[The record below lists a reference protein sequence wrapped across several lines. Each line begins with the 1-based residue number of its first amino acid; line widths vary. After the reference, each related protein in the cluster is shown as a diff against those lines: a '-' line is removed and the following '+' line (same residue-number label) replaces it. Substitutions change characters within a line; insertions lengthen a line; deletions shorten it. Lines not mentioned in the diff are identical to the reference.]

1 LVNITI
7 AGMGPIGVSIGLT
20 LKKRNLSDIEII
32 GTSRNRESISYA
44 LKIGAIDKAEGNL
57 KTATRKS
64 QLVILDT
71 PISETQEIMETLGS
85 ILTDGCVV
93 TDTGN
98 AKVSSIN
105 WATQHFLPGIN
116 FVGGHPLIKKRMQT
130 IEEADSTVF
139 DGIDYCIIPSESASE
154 QSVKAV
160 VNIVNL
166 LGAKPFFLDPH
177 EHDSYAAAMNY
188 LPIILSSAFVTAT
201 SKCNSWREMHRLAAS
216 EFGEFSYLA
225 TNHPDDNSAMCIANT
240 DSLLH
245 WIDQIIRELHTYRN
259 NIKENNDGLLD
270 SFIEAWIARSR
281 WENNTVI
288 RNQATEMPSSGETMA
303 SAFVGK
309 HLIKRYRQMMGIDK
323 KQKPESP
330 PTKKL
335 RP

>member
-1 LVNITI
+1 
-7 AGMGPIGVSIGLT
+7 MGPIGVSIGLT
-20 LKKRNLSDIEII
+20 LKKKNLSDIKII
-32 GTSRNRESISYA
+32 GTSRNRESISHA

-57 KTATRKS
+57 KTATNKS

-71 PISETQEIMETLGS
+71 PISETQEMMEALGS
-85 ILTDGCVV
+85 ILTDECVV

-98 AKVSSIN
+98 SKVSSIN
-105 WATQHFLPGIN
+105 WATQHLHDGIN

-139 DGIDYCIIPSESASE
+139 DGIDYCIIPSKSASK
-154 QSVKAV
+154 QSVETV
-160 VNIVNL
+160 VNIANL

-216 EFGEFSYLA
+216 AFGEFSYLA

-245 WIDQIIRELHTYRN
+245 WIDQMINELCTYRN
-259 NIKENNDGLLD
+259 NIKENSDSLLD
-270 SFIEAWIARSR
+270 SFVEAWIARNR
-281 WENNTVI
+281 WENNKVI
-288 RNQATEMPSSGETMA
+288 QHQSTDMPSTGETMA

-309 HLIKRYRQMMGIDK
+309 HLVERYRQMMGVDK

-330 PTKKL
+330 SNKKL
-335 RP
+335 RS